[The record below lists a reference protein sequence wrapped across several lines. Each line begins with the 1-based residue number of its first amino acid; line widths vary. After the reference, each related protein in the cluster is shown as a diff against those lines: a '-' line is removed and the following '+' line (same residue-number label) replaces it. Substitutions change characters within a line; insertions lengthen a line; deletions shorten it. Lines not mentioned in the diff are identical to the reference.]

1 MSAYYRKLQEK
12 SRYFLF
18 INECTWRNITE
29 SRDRWNFKSLQT
41 LFVICTCDT
50 TFSALLLQE
59 NYALVFSQ
67 SEACNFFMYIIKHC
81 NNLVKVFKMSSWSHL
96 KHLYIEEIKS
106 NPQVYTTLE
115 SITDFLMKLEWLSV
129 WINLKKLLKR
139 FCLMKLFVIINSDI
153 LH

>member
-12 SRYFLF
+12 SRYFLL

-29 SRDRWNFKSLQT
+29 SLDRWNFKSLQT

-67 SEACNFFMYIIKHC
+67 SEACNFFMYIIKRC
-81 NNLVKVFKMSSWSHL
+81 NNLVKVFNMTLWSHL

-115 SITDFLMKLEWLSV
+115 SIRQIK
-129 WINLKKLLKR
+129 N
-139 FCLMKLFVIINSDI
+139 NP
-153 LH
+153 

>member
-1 MSAYYRKLQEK
+1 MNVHDSL
-12 SRYFLF
+12 
-18 INECTWRNITE
+18 
-29 SRDRWNFKSLQT
+29 DRWNFESLHT

-81 NNLVKVFKMSSWSHL
+81 NNLVKVFKMTSWSHL

-115 SITDFLMKLEWLSV
+115 SIREIK
-129 WINLKKLLKR
+129 N
-139 FCLMKLFVIINSDI
+139 NP
-153 LH
+153 